1 MLAGR
6 CLCWIQSDLFVLR
19 TDFSFLEQYLSVT
32 VTRQSVI
39 GAEFMCSPGKNFREK
54 QKITPSDFDWLT
66 VISNSYGGRQ
76 CHANVW
82 PTLEVVGNQ
91 PASELYLCNEQ
102 LLKIRRKEA
111 TLRGVSGTQVLPLC
125 LQHLGWRLSSFQSHL
140 ILNICLVSS
149 SFSNPLP
156 KITADSSRNSSLHH
170 TISMNSVKHVEHRCS
185 NPSFSPVPLSLQ
197 SDRSD
202 DKDNGLS
209 WKLYHRLQWWFKA
222 VAVYTCTHTGLVTFT
237 SQKSTCSCPLVPFV
251 SHPVLFVSLFPF
263 VCPCVSTQFHVSWAP
278 SISWFSFR
286 LHICVTYL

>member
-6 CLCWIQSDLFVLR
+6 CLCWIQWFVCIENRLFFFRTIPLSNGDKTECHRCWIYVLSWQKFQR
-19 TDFSFLEQYLSVT
+19 KIEDHTFKFWLADGYFQQLWGEAVPRKCLANTWSGLEPACIWIIPLQWAT
-32 VTRQSVI
+32 
-39 GAEFMCSPGKNFREK
+39 AKNKEER
-54 QKITPSDFDWLT
+54 
-66 VISNSYGGRQ
+66 SN
-76 CHANVW
+76 
-82 PTLEVVGNQ
+82 
-91 PASELYLCNEQ
+91 
-102 LLKIRRKEA
+102 
-111 TLRGVSGTQVLPLC
+111 TLRSLGYSGARTP
-125 LQHLGWRLSSFQSHL
+125 GL
-140 ILNICLVSS
+140 ISILISVSS

-156 KITADSSRNSSLHH
+156 KITADSRRNSSLHH

-222 VAVYTCTHTGLVTFT
+222 VAVYTCTHTGLLTFT

-251 SHPVLFVSLFPF
+251 SHLALFVSLFPF